1 MKSSF
6 AFLAASLFAL
16 SGFPQTELK
25 AENLIPSKPG
35 TAPDYFCTWNI
46 QGYVVNYAK
55 STLRDAMTES
65 NMFGSGKY
73 QNWVD
78 FYPRIRSDLYFVM
91 DDSWDVDFTN
101 YDYGADLLNPVR
113 FPTYAS
119 SGTEEEKFR
128 KLNTAIRA
136 KGWRAVGG
144 WIAANKAKAYKE
156 MSDHDFYAERLK
168 WMESAG
174 WGYLKVDWGTNA
186 KDPAWR
192 RQLTEWGHQYAPDIH
207 VEQAMIWSCVP
218 FADVFRTYD
227 IEAITSIPVTLSRV
241 CQGIKQV
248 AEPKAKA
255 LINCED
261 EPIIGAALGCAIGV
275 MRHPYVGNLP
285 NGEQDFV
292 FPPVARDLKQCLNE
306 VERGVLWHRVAPPFK
321 VDGQVNIDET
331 RLTDTWCFQA
341 HEGWATKIPGKWAS
355 NAAPARI
362 TRGGLPLPTVKT
374 DSGEPPFVIASRHP
388 NGALAIATLGRT
400 VCASPSDRKY
410 WTPLADITLAAG
422 KLTGPIAI
430 FGHYQSLT
438 LTFDF
443 PMTGRTILA
452 QDILD
457 DQAKDITAQ
466 AIINGNTVKLPGS
479 LIDRIGLEKA
489 SPRDKSNPGMVISI
503 SGAEPPMPPAGA

>member
-1 MKSSF
+1 MKISF
-6 AFLAASLFAL
+6 AFVATSFFAL
-16 SGFPQTELK
+16 GSFLPTELQ
-25 AENLIPSKPG
+25 AESLIPSKPG
-35 TAPDYFCTWNI
+35 TAPDYFCTWNV
-46 QGYVVNYAK
+46 QGYVLSYSK
-55 STLRDAMTES
+55 GKLRDAMTES
-65 NMFGSGKY
+65 NIFGSGKY
-73 QNWVD
+73 QDWVD
-78 FYPRIRSDLYFVM
+78 FYPRVRSDLYFVM

-101 YDYGADLLNPVR
+101 YDYGTDLLNPVR

-119 SGTEEEKFR
+119 SGTEEEKFQ

-144 WIAANKAKAYKE
+144 WIAANKAKAYKD
-156 MSDHDFYAERLK
+156 MSDHDFYADRLK
-168 WMESAG
+168 AMETAG
-174 WGYLKVDWGTNA
+174 WGYLKVDWGTNG
-186 KDPAWR
+186 KDPNWR

-218 FADVFRTYD
+218 FADAFRTYD
-227 IEAITSIPVTLSRV
+227 IEVVTSIPVTLSRV

-248 AEPKAKA
+248 AEPNAKA

-261 EPIIGAALGCAIGV
+261 EPTMAAALGCAIGV
-275 MRHPYVGNLP
+275 MRHPFAGNLP
-285 NGEQDFV
+285 NGEQDFA
-292 FPPVARDLKQCLNE
+292 FPPVTRDVKRCLNE

-331 RLTDTWCFQA
+331 KLTDTWCFQA
-341 HEGWATKIPGKWAS
+341 REGWATKTPGKWAT

-362 TRGGLPLPTVKT
+362 TRGGLPLPTVKVG
-374 DSGEPPFVIASRHP
+374 SGEPPFVIASRHP

-400 VCASPSDRKY
+400 VCTSPSDRKY

-422 KLTGPIAI
+422 KLTGPIAV

-438 LTFDF
+438 LAFDS
-443 PMTGRTILA
+443 PLTGRTILA

-457 DQAKDITAQ
+457 NQAKDITAQ
-466 AIINGNTVKLPGS
+466 AVIKGNTVTLPGS

-489 SPRDKSNPGMVISI
+489 APGDKSDPGMVISI
-503 SGAEPPMPPAGA
+503 SGAQPPVPSK